1 MLSKTNNK
9 NNSNTYLF
17 PLAYKLFSDRNTP
30 LEVAIALNLRESE
43 ATKFYKEYWKL
54 KQSHNLN
61 MIYEETKGDVT
72 PFLRLYKL
80 SKAKGM
86 GVNQVVNVLEIANED
101 LPDIQCRYDRLKR
114 EVNTLEF
121 NKQQSHIAL
130 SYYNNQ
136 TEMKSKALT
145 SYHIS
150 CIRQRRE
157 IEKLYNEKVRLE
169 ALITGFKSND
179 EQYLKIKQIS
189 EEKVKDVLNDGKLLL
204 KIATLSVI
212 ESLRMNS
219 ELYNFISNGASV
231 VTASTT
237 TTTYGSNYPPLMLSG
252 RQHQEQQSF
261 IDSYT
266 ALVLE
271 ESEKLYNQLTTE
283 LTNRVMVAAAAA
295 SIRATPL
302 P

>member
-1 MLSKTNNK
+1 
-9 NNSNTYLF
+9 
-17 PLAYKLFSDRNTP
+17 
-30 LEVAIALNLRESE
+30 
-43 ATKFYKEYWKL
+43 
-54 KQSHNLN
+54 
-61 MIYEETKGDVT
+61 MIYEETKGDIT